1 MASKELLEM
10 LNKAISMELQV
21 SIQYMWQ
28 HVLWQGPKHFAVK
41 DEFKEVAI
49 AEMKHAEMIAE
60 RLAYLGGSPTVKPA
74 PITVG
79 ESLKEMCEIDMKA
92 EEGAIKF
99 YKGIIELARKEKDYT
114 TANMFIKILSD
125 EEEHHDT
132 FQGLLQ

>member
-1 MASKELLEM
+1 MASKELQEM

-41 DEFKEVAI
+41 DEFKEIAI

-60 RLAYLGGSPTVKPA
+60 RLAYFGGTPTVKPSE
-74 PITVG
+74 IKVG
-79 ESLKEMCEIDMKA
+79 ESLKEMCEINVKA

-99 YKGIIELARKEKDYT
+99 YKEIIALAQKEKDFA
-114 TANMFIKILSD
+114 TADMFIKILGE

-132 FQGLLQ
+132 FQSLL